1 MAYNPNQYAGAAPQG
16 FTQQQIQAPAQD
28 IARSWTRNRNMLAG
42 GIPALAQASED
53 WRQGQGTNPITGQRQ
68 QGYAA
73 TARPMNAQEREVI
86 NQAREFSN
94 VGRPSS
100 SPFFSNYG
108 QTWSG
113 TIMGSPADREQ
124 RFYDYMRTGQGMREL
139 GWGPSIPEQQR
150 QATQDAFTAS
160 ELQRRENVRNE
171 LYGTARGRE
180 QELRDDPLNAAI
192 RQRLQER
199 IGGGGPFDDATR
211 NAMLAQQAEMGDA
224 AMAAQ
229 MRQMGGRPGDP
240 AFEAQRRGLDLQR
253 AQGMQG
259 AARNID
265 MQRSL
270 TNYNA
275 MGQDLGQA
283 ASINQ
288 AQQAQ
293 VTDAQRFLQ
302 SLLGSEQFNAGM
314 PAREIS
320 FDDYMRARSMMG

>member
-16 FTQQQIQAPAQD
+16 FTQQQMQQPVQQAQQRYAAPIQQAQWQATQAPGAMRTTMGGRAIPNLVTPQTQAQMQVG
-28 IARSWTRNRNMLAG
+28 NL
-42 GIPALAQASED
+42 
-53 WRQGQGTNPITGQRQ
+53 QRQ
-68 QGYAA
+68 Q
-73 TARPMNAQEREVI
+73 Q
-86 NQAREFSN
+86 QAM
-94 VGRPSS
+94 
-100 SPFFSNYG
+100 G
-108 QTWSG
+108 QAG
-113 TIMGSPADREQ
+113 
-124 RFYDYMRTGQGMREL
+124 
-139 GWGPSIPEQQR
+139 
-150 QATQDAFTAS
+150 QDAFTAS

-320 FDDYMRARSMMG
+320 SDDYMRARLMMG